1 MNRIRIIAFVL
12 ILATGIGL
20 IVLLTGKKTPAPMKA
35 TMAPA
40 FENLGRPIDTVNR
53 ALTRVMPVNSLDEK
67 KYGEAIARR
76 YQRNGDINAL
86 EESYLNSLISQL
98 AKFAVKPFQYRV
110 FIIGEENWGPNAYA
124 LPGGIILVTR
134 SFLGLLK
141 SEAEIV
147 AILAHEMGHIE
158 RSHCLNSIRF
168 KLAAEKIE
176 AAPLG
181 ELADFCVNF
190 FISHAFSKTEENEAD
205 DYAFQLLLNTNYDP
219 YAMADAFSVLI
230 KHFEE
235 TSTSRS
241 NIFSEYLMTHPYLDL
256 REAKY
261 REEARQWWED
271 HDGETRTRGVN
282 PFARAR

>member
-1 MNRIRIIAFVL
+1 MNRIRIIAFAS
-12 ILATGIGL
+12 ILVMGIGL
-20 IVLLTGKKTPAPMKA
+20 IILLAGKKIGAPVKA

-67 KYGEAIARR
+67 KFGEAIAWRYRR
-76 YQRNGDINAL
+76 DGDINAN
-86 EESYLNSLISQL
+86 EESYLNSLIPQL

-110 FIIGEENWGPNAYA
+110 FLVGEQNWGPNAYA

-168 KLAAEKIE
+168 KLAAEKID

-205 DYAFQLLLNTNYDP
+205 DYAFQLLLNTKYDP
-219 YAMADAFSVLI
+219 YGMADAFSFLL

-235 TSTSRS
+235 KSSSRA
-241 NIFSEYLMTHPYLDL
+241 NVFSEYLMTHPYLDL

-261 REEARQWWED
+261 REEARQWWEN
-271 HDGETRTRGVN
+271 HDGETRVRGEN

>member
-1 MNRIRIIAFVL
+1 MNKIRIIAFAS
-12 ILATGIGL
+12 ILVIGIGL
-20 IVLLTGKKTPAPMKA
+20 IILLAGKKTGTPVKA

-67 KYGEAIARR
+67 KFGEAIAWR
-76 YQRNGDINAL
+76 YQRNGDIDAN
-86 EESYLNSLISQL
+86 EESYLNSLIPQL

-110 FIIGEENWGPNAYA
+110 FLVGEQNWGPNAYA

-141 SEAEIV
+141 SEAEIA

-168 KLAAEKIE
+168 KLAAEKID

-205 DYAFQLLLNTNYDP
+205 DYAFQLLINTNYDP

-235 TSTSRS
+235 KSTSRS
-241 NIFSEYLMTHPYLDL
+241 DVFSEYLMTHPYLDL

-261 REEARQWWED
+261 REEARQWWEN
-271 HDGETRTRGVN
+271 HIGETRFRGVN
-282 PFARAR
+282 PFARVP

>member
-1 MNRIRIIAFVL
+1 MNKIRIIAFVL
-12 ILATGIGL
+12 ILVTGIGL
-20 IVLLTGKKTPAPMKA
+20 IILLAGKKIGTPLKA

-40 FENLGRPIDTVNR
+40 FENLGRPVDTVNR
-53 ALTRVMPVNSLDEK
+53 ALTRVMPINSLDEMK
-67 KYGEAIARR
+67 FGEAIALR
-76 YQRNGDINAL
+76 YQKNPDLYDEG
-86 EESYLNSLISQL
+86 ESYLNLLIPQL

-110 FIIGEENWGPNAYA
+110 FLIGEQNWGPNAYA

-134 SFLGLLK
+134 SFLGILK
-141 SEAEIV
+141 SEAEIA

-168 KLAAEKIE
+168 QLAAEKID

-219 YAMADAFSVLI
+219 YAMADAFSLLI
-230 KHFEE
+230 KHIEAKH
-235 TSTSRS
+235 TSRA
-241 NIFSEYLMTHPYLDL
+241 NVFSEYLMTHPYLDL

-261 REEARQWWED
+261 REEARQWWEN

-282 PFARAR
+282 PFARVP